1 MDQLLRRRQ
10 GGEIF
15 QDLAVESSR
24 AQAQYYEAHPRA
36 GQRHGRVGAN
46 QRPVNTYVLRPS
58 QITAQATVDGLCV
71 SRRPLLAD
79 GYISACRRPIGPV
92 ANPMA
97 YGVPFNVLD
106 RPNIHIATKVTGRAS

>member
-1 MDQLLRRRQ
+1 MDQLLRRRL

-58 QITAQATVDGLCV
+58 QITAQAAVDGLCV
-71 SRRPLLAD
+71 SGRPLLAD
-79 GYISACRRPIGPV
+79 RHISASRRPIGPV
-92 ANPMA
+92 VNPMA
-97 YGVPFNVLD
+97 DRPPFNGPD
-106 RPNIHIATKVTGRAS
+106 QANIHIATKVTGRAS